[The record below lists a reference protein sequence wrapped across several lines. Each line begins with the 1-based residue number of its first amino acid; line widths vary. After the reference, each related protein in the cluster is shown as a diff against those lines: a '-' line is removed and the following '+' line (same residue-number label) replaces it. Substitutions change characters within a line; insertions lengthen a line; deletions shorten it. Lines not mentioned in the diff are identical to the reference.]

1 MRLRDTLTGE
11 LREVAPGQ
19 DGAPIG
25 MYVCG
30 PTVYDRI
37 HVGNARPFVV
47 FMLMKRYLAW
57 RNQEARLVEN
67 ITDINDKI
75 YVAAAAAGEPS
86 DAFAARMTEAFI
98 RDTDRLGLGRPDD
111 EPLASE
117 SIPEI
122 IQLIEE
128 LIQAGHAYEAA
139 GDVYFAVRTFAR
151 YGELSGQRPDALRA
165 AEPGEHKV
173 DPADFALWKAAKP
186 DEDTSWPSPWGE
198 GRPAWHIECSA
209 MAEMLLGREFEVHGG
224 GLDLV
229 FPHHE
234 NEIAQSCSI
243 GRGFARV
250 WAHNGM
256 LELRGE
262 KMSKSEGNI
271 ERLSDALDRPG
282 GRETLIML
290 FLQAHYRSPVEY
302 SPTTV
307 QRAQATCNTLRN
319 GLRLGGGSREDPDTE
334 LLNQIHN
341 ALDTDFNTPQAL
353 AALFEANWHD
363 ASVRGAVAE
372 VLDVLGLG
380 SLGEA
385 DVAVPRDIDRL
396 RRARDEARERRDYAD
411 ADRIRDEIIRQGWEV
426 RDTAAGTAVYRSGD

>member
-1 MRLRDTLTGE
+1 
-11 LREVAPGQ
+11 
-19 DGAPIG
+19 
-25 MYVCG
+25 
-30 PTVYDRI
+30 
-37 HVGNARPFVV
+37 
-47 FMLMKRYLAW
+47 
-57 RNQEARLVEN
+57 
-67 ITDINDKI
+67 
-75 YVAAAAAGEPS
+75 
-86 DAFAARMTEAFI
+86 
-98 RDTDRLGLGRPDD
+98 
-111 EPLASE
+111 
-117 SIPEI
+117 
-122 IQLIEE
+122 
-128 LIQAGHAYEAA
+128 
-139 GDVYFAVRTFAR
+139 
-151 YGELSGQRPDALRA
+151 
-165 AEPGEHKV
+165 
-173 DPADFALWKAAKP
+173 
-186 DEDTSWPSPWGE
+186 
-198 GRPAWHIECSA
+198 

-341 ALDTDFNTPQAL
+341 ALDNDFNTPQAL